1 MFRPAPK
8 RSRSALSTPIS
19 SYSRGRVGV
28 GELADE
34 FAGAAVGED
43 IDQLV
48 GRLAQERTDALHA
61 PRGEGA

>member
-1 MFRPAPK
+1 
-8 RSRSALSTPIS
+8 
-19 SYSRGRVGV
+19 VGV